1 MTAQVYS
8 PQWYRVAALK
18 PRLAPQ
24 VQVRR
29 QLTRGERWMV
39 LVDALTGRSVRLNR
53 AAYEMAG
60 RMDGARS
67 MAQLWARAQQDTD
80 DPPTQD
86 DVLDVLMKLHEA
98 ALLEFDAPAAQVL
111 GGALAARAMDASP
124 EPSTKRQGFNPL
136 AWRVPLGNPGA
147 VLNRLGT
154 VQRLCFT
161 RTAAGVWGLM
171 LALLLGLA
179 WWHGP
184 ALWAHGATWLGTPRF
199 AWLALLLYPPIKLV
213 HELAHGL
220 AVRRWGGTV
229 REAGVTL
236 MLGVPVPYV
245 DASAASAFAHA
256 RERMVV
262 SAAGILVELAI
273 ACVSLLVWLNASEG
287 WVRDT
292 AFAALVITTVS
303 TLVFNANPLQRLDG
317 YHVLCDAL
325 GLPNLAPRSRAWW
338 LQALQR
344 RLLDTPSSEAMPM
357 APGER
362 KWLLA
367 YAPLSWV
374 WTLVI
379 SAFSV
384 AWLGSIAWVLGTA
397 AAVLV
402 GVTVVLRPA
411 WMLVSTLAS
420 SARTQGWAAQRWRRW
435 VGAAGLGI
443 GAVLVVPLPHR
454 LVAQGVVWP
463 PEQAQLRAE
472 SGGVVSTV
480 HHADG
485 DTVTAGTLV
494 LSLSNPDLQAQSA
507 QADARVQALEA
518 DWMQTQ
524 AGHAQAQAQDS
535 ERAANLSAQLEAAR
549 AEALQWQTRLDAL
562 GVRAQTSGR
571 IALPPSADL
580 EGHFLKEGSLI
591 GQVLTGAPPTV
602 RVAVPQDRAAELRGR
617 GAGDASPS
625 VSVRLADAPA
635 RVREGMVLRD
645 SEGAVPQLPS
655 AALAERHGGDW
666 PTDPADA
673 DGLRPLKPVVL
684 VDVGVQPD
692 AGDRVD
698 DVHRLGARAWVRF
711 DLGWSPLAWQG
722 AQALR
727 RAWLRHVHPQR

>member
-1 MTAQVYS
+1 M
-8 PQWYRVAALK
+8 
-18 PRLAPQ
+18 
-24 VQVRR
+24 
-29 QLTRGERWMV
+29 
-39 LVDALTGRSVRLNR
+39 
-53 AAYEMAG
+53 
-60 RMDGARS
+60 
-67 MAQLWARAQQDTD
+67 
-80 DPPTQD
+80 
-86 DVLDVLMKLHEA
+86 
-98 ALLEFDAPAAQVL
+98 L
-111 GGALAARAMDASP
+111 GSALAARAMAAAPDTTAP
-124 EPSTKRQGFNPL
+124 GRRRFNPL

-147 VLNRLGT
+147 VLNRLGA

-161 RTAAGVWGLM
+161 RTAAAVWGLM

-199 AWLALLLYPPIKLV
+199 AWLALLLYPPVKLV
-213 HELAHGL
+213 HELAHAL

-245 DASAASAFAHA
+245 DASAASAFARA

-262 SAAGILVELAI
+262 SAAGILAELAM
-273 ACVSLLVWLNASEG
+273 ASVSLMVWLTASEG
-287 WVRDT
+287 WVRDA
-292 AFAALVITTVS
+292 AFTVLIITTVS
-303 TLVFNANPLQRLDG
+303 TLMFNANPLQRLDG
-317 YHVLCDAL
+317 YHVLCDAW
-325 GLPNLAPRSRAWW
+325 GLPNLGPRSRAWW

-344 RLLDTPSSEAMPM
+344 RLLDTPSSEAMAL

-362 KWLLA
+362 KWLVA
-367 YAPLSWV
+367 YAPLSWA

-379 SAFSV
+379 SALSV
-384 AWLGSIAWVLGTA
+384 AWLGSIAWALGA
-397 AAVLV
+397 AAALLV
-402 GVTVVLRPA
+402 GVMVVLRPA
-411 WMLVSTLAS
+411 WALVSTLAH
-420 SARTQGWAAQRWRRW
+420 SARTQTRAAQRWRRW
-435 VGAAGLGI
+435 LGVAAGGLGI
-443 GAVLVVPLPHR
+443 VLMAPLPHR

-507 QADARVQALEA
+507 QADARVHALEA

-524 AGHAQAQAQDS
+524 GGVPAPDS
-535 ERAANLSAQLEAAR
+535 ERVANLGAQLEAAR
-549 AEALQWQTRLDAL
+549 AEALQWQTRLHGL

-571 IALPPSADL
+571 LALPPTADL
-580 EGHFLKEGSLI
+580 AGHFLKEGALV

-617 GAGDASPS
+617 PASGATTTATATAASSAAPPAP

-635 RVREGMVLRD
+635 RVREGHVLRD

-684 VDVGVQPD
+684 VDVAVQPD
-692 AGDRVD
+692 PGEPADA
-698 DVHRLGARAWVRF
+698 VHRLGARAWVRF

-727 RAWLRHVHPQR
+727 RAWLRQVHPQR